1 MYAFSNATNFGANRA
16 YSVAASYTN
25 GPLKLAGAYL
35 QMNGTKADERE
46 RRDRCGRSEEPEGGW
61 SIGSDRMRSYGGGI
75 SYGSARPP
83 SASSIR
89 VRSTTTRVRS
99 ARPVAF
105 NNYDVNVRYAV
116 TPAVVS
122 ARPTCTRTPACRTPT
137 ASTAAIRNGIDLQ
150 AVYKLSRRT
159 DVYAEAMYQHAA
171 GRGYQAFIN
180 GSGGASSTA
189 NQIVGTIGMRTRF

>member
-1 MYAFSNATNFGANRA
+1 
-16 YSVAASYTN
+16 
-25 GPLKLAGAYL
+25 
-35 QMNGTKADERE
+35 
-46 RRDRCGRSEEPEGGW
+46 
-61 SIGSDRMRSYGGGI
+61 MRSYGGGI
-75 SYGSARPP
+75 SYGFGPAT
-83 SASSIR
+83 
-89 VRSTTTRVRS
+89 VGFVYTRSQYDNTGSFGSTGW
-99 ARPVAF
+99 VAF

-116 TPAVVS
+116 TPAVSLGAAYVYTDASVS
-122 ARPTCTRTPACRTPT
+122 NPDSKHGSDPKWHQV
-137 ASTAAIRNGIDLQ
+137 DLQ